1 MYLVGLVGLKA
12 CRLVSSRPSRPSQA
26 CRRVSS
32 RPSRLEGL

>member
-12 CRLVSSRPSRPSQA
+12 CRRVSSRPSRLEA

-32 RPSRLEGL
+32 RPSKLEGL